1 MPSRMTD
8 LFHDKAADWDT
19 RPFPLQISEGVS
31 RALDERVPL
40 DATMTVL
47 DFGAGTGL
55 IAAKVAPAVKE
66 ILAVDVSAAMLEQLA
81 KKPELAGKVS
91 VFCQDILEK
100 PLGRTVDL
108 IVSAMAM
115 HHVQDT
121 SALAKTLFA
130 HLAPGGRVALADL
143 DVEEGD
149 FHPPG
154 AEGVFHAGFDRGELA
169 KFLTEAGF
177 SDVAFTTAC
186 EVTKEG
192 KRYPIFLVTAARP
205 SA

>member
-1 MPSRMTD
+1 MTD

-31 RALDERVPL
+31 RALGERVPL

-81 KKPELAGKVS
+81 KKPELAGKVR

-100 PLGRTVDL
+100 PLGRPVDL

-121 SALAKTLFA
+121 RALAKTLYD
-130 HLAPGGRVALADL
+130 HLTPGGRVALADL
-143 DVEEGD
+143 DTEDGD

-154 AEGVFHAGFDRGELA
+154 AEGVFHAGFDRTQLGA
-169 KFLTEAGF
+169 FFTEAGF
-177 SDVAFTTAC
+177 ADVTFATAC
-186 EVTKEG
+186 EVTKDG
-192 KRYPIFLVTAARP
+192 KRYPIFLVTATRP